1 MADSSDVHEAKARS
15 FEAQADKRLQ
25 SGGLKS
31 WFEDKSAKYQD
42 AAELYNKAANFY
54 KLSKNMDKA
63 GEVYLKAGN
72 NFAQTQQKHDAAS
85 AYQNA
90 AQAYIKSNPDGAVD
104 AMKRAVDLYLDE
116 GRFNMAAKAQKEI
129 AEMFE
134 KEQKL
139 EQAMDSFTKAA
150 DYYESENSPS
160 NAQSCRLKV
169 AHFAASLG
177 QFDKA
182 TEIFETCASAA
193 ADNKLLK
200 FSVRE
205 YLLKA
210 SFCLLA
216 AGDLVG
222 AKRAATE
229 KYPSL
234 CFEWSGSKESK
245 FVEELVAAIE
255 AYDQD
260 AFTAAVQDFDSTN
273 RLDQWKTNILLK
285 VKETIKEE
293 TDLT

>member
-1 MADSSDVHEAKARS
+1 VGEGRKARGGS
-15 FEAQADKRLQ
+15 FPIVATEI
-25 SGGLKS
+25 LKS
-31 WFEDKSAKYQD
+31 
-42 AAELYNKAANFY
+42 
-54 KLSKNMDKA
+54 
-63 GEVYLKAGN
+63 VVLK
-72 NFAQTQQKHDAAS
+72 FSPLVQS
-85 AYQNA
+85 
-90 AQAYIKSNPDGAVD
+90 
-104 AMKRAVDLYLDE
+104 
-116 GRFNMAAKAQKEI
+116 
-129 AEMFE
+129 
-134 KEQKL
+134 
-139 EQAMDSFTKAA
+139 MDSFTKAA

-177 QFDKA
+177 KFDKA
-182 TEIFETCASAA
+182 VEIFESCASAS

-205 YLLKA
+205 YLIKA

-229 KYPSL
+229 KYGGM
-234 CFEWSGSKESK
+234 CFEWTNSRESK
-245 FVEELVAAIE
+245 FIEELIAAIE
-255 AYDQD
+255 AYDSD

-285 VKETIKEE
+285 IKETIKEE